1 MLAAIPG
8 FFCIVEACRKKSQT
22 VFKSYKENKL
32 ANLVSENNRHECK
45 FYDSLDQWWHQ
56 AGSVI
61 KHMSATTM
69 NSTNSDAQDN
79 YDDANQDISQDI
91 QIECSSQSEPPS
103 VSNKNKFQDQ
113 TLFYFE
119 KIVDN
124 GTAMLDHFAKTN
136 ELLQKVDH
144 QMDWLINKL

>member
-8 FFCIVEACRKKSQT
+8 FSRTAEACRKKFET
-22 VFKSYKENKL
+22 VFKSYKEDKL
-32 ANLVSENNRHECK
+32 ANSVSGNDRHECK

-56 AGSVI
+56 AGSVM
-61 KHMSATTM
+61 KHVSATTM

-79 YDDANQDISQDI
+79 CDDANQDISQDI
-91 QIECSSQSEPPS
+91 QIERNSQSEPPS
-103 VSNKNKFQDQ
+103 ASKKNKFQDQ
-113 TLFYFE
+113 TLFYFGNM
-119 KIVDN
+119 VNN

-144 QMDWLINKL
+144 QMDRLINKL